1 MAISAAKSVK
11 FHKGVAGLPLY
22 WGWGTLLSAAFFHA
36 LALIIGIGLEGVT
49 KIQRGGGV
57 NFLYS
62 DNILLVDPSI
72 SETDLTLF

>member
-22 WGWGTLLSAAFFHA
+22 WGWGTLLSAVFFHA
-36 LALIIGIGLEGVT
+36 LALIIGIGLEGPT

-57 NFLYS
+57 NTIQITS
-62 DNILLVDPSI
+62 CLLIHLSQKQ
-72 SETDLTLF
+72 T

>member
-36 LALIIGIGLEGVT
+36 LALIIGIGLEEVT

-57 NFLYS
+57 NTYS

-72 SETDLTLF
+72 SETDLILF